1 MLDERVDFVTMLLAA
16 LEIFA
21 LATGHVGIFSVKY
34 ELLNAF
40 PYLTRR
46 LHRSEDI
53 AMRAQRRAFIQH

>member
-1 MLDERVDFVTMLLAA
+1 MLDERVDFVAMLLAA
-16 LEIFA
+16 PKIFA
-21 LATGHVGIFSVKY
+21 LTTGQVRIFCVKY

-53 AMRAQRRAFIQH
+53 AMRAQRTALIQH